1 MDEFDEPED
10 PSVVSTVLPFAIA
23 VGSLIGGAI
32 LGSVLTLIIRPAA
45 EIEVPVPRD
54 LTEAELQAACAPAIA
69 DKARDL
75 EAAHER
81 VRDLS
86 ANVATKEAKVAELE
100 QEMARRAER
109 GRALI
114 MELEQAKKEL
124 EEAQVALVVA
134 EEEKAR
140 LVEELTITTAKLEE
154 TEVALEEQIVKTE
167 RAQEDALTNKWYR
180 FINDSQLEIC
190 ERGNRKKLGKCRES
204 IVAHLQVDE
213 VRDAFA
219 HCVRSNQ
226 AVPTVREIE
235 KGADLPQFAQW
246 IDQDD
251 RITRD
256 WYVLMCDPTLPEA
269 EDGFWNEERLPATDD
284 GALPSGGMGMD
295 APAPA
300 PAPSDDLEGEDRFP
314 DWADDEFD
322 DLPDGD

>member
-1 MDEFDEPED
+1 MDEFEEPENQ
-10 PSVVSTVLPFAIA
+10 SVVSTLVPYVIAIS
-23 VGSLIGGAI
+23 SLVGGAI
-32 LGSVLTLIIRPAA
+32 LGAVLTLIIRPAT

-75 EAAHER
+75 ESAHEK

-86 ANVATKEAKVAELE
+86 ASVATKEAKVAELE
-100 QEMARRAER
+100 QEMSRRAER

-114 MELEQAKKEL
+114 MELEQAKKDL
-124 EEAQVALVVA
+124 EDAQEALVVA
-134 EEEKAR
+134 EEEKSR

-154 TEVALEEQIVKTE
+154 TEEALEEQIVKTG

-190 ERGNRKKLGKCRES
+190 ERGNRKKLGKCREA
-204 IVAHLQVDE
+204 IVGNLQVDE

-235 KGADLPQFAQW
+235 KDAELPQFAQW
-246 IDQDD
+246 INQDD

-256 WYVLMCDPTLPEA
+256 WYVHMCDPTLPEA
-269 EDGFWNEERLPATDD
+269 DDGFWNEERLPGTEDD
-284 GALPSGGMGMD
+284 VMPSGGLDED
-295 APAPA
+295 AF
-300 PAPSDDLEGEDRFP
+300 APSGDDDEEDRFEE
-314 DWADDEFD
+314 WTDDDFD